1 MTRQIKIAGILLFS
15 TLIFLTTSCK
25 KQVSPTTGW
34 RYNDPKN
41 GGFEVNTAN
50 KQVKAPGLVFIEGG
64 TFIMGNT
71 QEDIRYEWNNIPRR
85 VTVNSFYMD
94 ETEVSNIAYLEYLYW
109 LDRVFGADYPMVYVN
124 ALPDTLVWRDKL
136 AYNDPLV
143 EYYFRH
149 PSYKDYPVVG
159 VNWVQANDFCTWRT
173 DRVNELLLIKAGVLK
188 FDPDQ
193 KNENNFNTDAYLA
206 GQYEGVVNK
215 PLPDLNPNGTGERR
229 AKMEDNIMV
238 PKYRLPTEAEWEYA
252 AIGIVG
258 NTLNERVVERKNY
271 PWNGNYLR
279 SSERKNYGSFMDNFK
294 RGSGDYMGVAKNLND
309 GASIPAPCGS
319 YWPNDFGLYNMA
331 GNVSEWVQDVYRPLS
346 GQDVTDLSPYR
357 GNDFKVP
364 LRNAEGTLE
373 PKDSLGRIRYREI
386 TPEECAN
393 RRNFRKANNIN
404 YLDGDLES
412 TISTD
417 WKTQP
422 ADGNTTKL
430 MYDYGKNS
438 LISDK
443 TRVYKGGSWKDGPYY
458 LSPCTRRYLDQN
470 EATNYIG
477 FRCAMNRVGSPSGK

>member
-1 MTRQIKIAGILLFS
+1 
-15 TLIFLTTSCK
+15 
-25 KQVSPTTGW
+25 
-34 RYNDPKN
+34 
-41 GGFEVNTAN
+41 
-50 KQVKAPGLVFIEGG
+50 
-64 TFIMGNT
+64 
-71 QEDIRYEWNNIPRR
+71 
-85 VTVNSFYMD
+85 
-94 ETEVSNIAYLEYLYW
+94 
-109 LDRVFGADYPMVYVN
+109 
-124 ALPDTLVWRDKL
+124 
-136 AYNDPLV
+136 
-143 EYYFRH
+143 
-149 PSYKDYPVVG
+149 
-159 VNWVQANDFCTWRT
+159 
-173 DRVNELLLIKAGVLK
+173 
-188 FDPDQ
+188 
-193 KNENNFNTDAYLA
+193 
-206 GQYEGVVNK
+206 
-215 PLPDLNPNGTGERR
+215 
-229 AKMEDNIMV
+229 
-238 PKYRLPTEAEWEYA
+238 
-252 AIGIVG
+252 
-258 NTLNERVVERKNY
+258 
-271 PWNGNYLR
+271 
-279 SSERKNYGSFMDNFK
+279 MDNFK

>member
-1 MTRQIKIAGILLFS
+1 
-15 TLIFLTTSCK
+15 
-25 KQVSPTTGW
+25 
-34 RYNDPKN
+34 
-41 GGFEVNTAN
+41 
-50 KQVKAPGLVFIEGG
+50 
-64 TFIMGNT
+64 MGNT

-279 SSERKNYGSFMDNFK
+279 SSERKIMVVLWIISK
-294 RGSGDYMGVAKNLND
+294 EAVA
-309 GASIPAPCGS
+309 II
-319 YWPNDFGLYNMA
+319 
-331 GNVSEWVQDVYRPLS
+331 WV
-346 GQDVTDLSPYR
+346 
-357 GNDFKVP
+357 
-364 LRNAEGTLE
+364 
-373 PKDSLGRIRYREI
+373 
-386 TPEECAN
+386 
-393 RRNFRKANNIN
+393 
-404 YLDGDLES
+404 
-412 TISTD
+412 
-417 WKTQP
+417 
-422 ADGNTTKL
+422 
-430 MYDYGKNS
+430 
-438 LISDK
+438 
-443 TRVYKGGSWKDGPYY
+443 
-458 LSPCTRRYLDQN
+458 
-470 EATNYIG
+470 
-477 FRCAMNRVGSPSGK
+477 